1 MIVRFL
7 FFLFIV
13 CGHFYMSQDAAV
25 DRELIK
31 IDKLIRNKEI
41 DLAQKK
47 TDSLYKQ
54 LRKFQIGKR
63 NKSQL
68 LETQFRQAII
78 FDENEATSIE
88 SLKIL
93 LKIIDDAERENL
105 HSLSYQIYLLIALAY
120 EKSQHLEL
128 TDLYLDKAYQKH
140 KDHQLENLYSTYCIR
155 RSSYFRFVEKLD
167 SMNHYAKQAEK
178 YSKKYNNE
186 KDLIDSYLLMGV
198 YTSKNKNYE
207 KTLEYDFKI
216 LKHKKKSKR
225 PSEIAAAFNNIS
237 VVNYKMKN
245 YPVALSYNDSACVF
259 YNKLQINDGFYLKL
273 RSMIFEGMGKTD
285 SALFYYKEYHEK
297 LQLISSQEEKIK
309 IKKLEEQYQSDK
321 KENTIKNKDKLMILI
336 GSLLAVIVIGLLLLM
351 GKNRQISHRNKII
364 NEQLG
369 ELQKLLEQK
378 QVLLS
383 ELQHR
388 VKNNLQHVISILE
401 IQKESAD
408 HNNIEELIRGNQNRI
423 HSMALLHKKLNVSD
437 NVNEI
442 DFGRYITELSEI
454 VKESYD
460 NHRKKIDLHIKC
472 EIETISIEKALP
484 VGMIIVELLSNSMK
498 HAFKN
503 RNIGIINIEITADE
517 NTKKN
522 KLYYADNGDGFDF
535 NKDNDKGLGLEIT
548 KGLIHQLDGEIVT
561 KSENGFELMLYF

>member
-186 KDLIDSYLLMGV
+186 KDF
-198 YTSKNKNYE
+198 T
-207 KTLEYDFKI
+207 TL
-216 LKHKKKSKR
+216 
-225 PSEIAAAFNNIS
+225 
-237 VVNYKMKN
+237 
-245 YPVALSYNDSACVF
+245 
-259 YNKLQINDGFYLKL
+259 
-273 RSMIFEGMGKTD
+273 
-285 SALFYYKEYHEK
+285 
-297 LQLISSQEEKIK
+297 
-309 IKKLEEQYQSDK
+309 
-321 KENTIKNKDKLMILI
+321 
-336 GSLLAVIVIGLLLLM
+336 
-351 GKNRQISHRNKII
+351 
-364 NEQLG
+364 
-369 ELQKLLEQK
+369 
-378 QVLLS
+378 
-383 ELQHR
+383 
-388 VKNNLQHVISILE
+388 
-401 IQKESAD
+401 
-408 HNNIEELIRGNQNRI
+408 
-423 HSMALLHKKLNVSD
+423 
-437 NVNEI
+437 
-442 DFGRYITELSEI
+442 
-454 VKESYD
+454 
-460 NHRKKIDLHIKC
+460 
-472 EIETISIEKALP
+472 
-484 VGMIIVELLSNSMK
+484 
-498 HAFKN
+498 
-503 RNIGIINIEITADE
+503 
-517 NTKKN
+517 
-522 KLYYADNGDGFDF
+522 
-535 NKDNDKGLGLEIT
+535 
-548 KGLIHQLDGEIVT
+548 
-561 KSENGFELMLYF
+561 

>member
-503 RNIGIINIEITADE
+503 RNIGIINIEITTDE

-561 KSENGFELMLYF
+561 KSEYGFELMLYF